1 MFRLKSKT
9 SMLAAALLVSVTAL
23 AAQTI
28 YYQASGVSKFR
39 YFKNNDGLNVAEKS
53 IQNYDVVQDW
63 SSSDSGLFLVDSLLT
78 RQEYTNADGI
88 NGTIKWTVRGGNNF
102 SSALYTK
109 SEVATDFG
117 FSDVGAYM
125 LTALDGCCGS
135 MTGYRL
141 YDVPT
146 GKLILSFNDFTN
158 SEVVRHPFALEVPN
172 SQLGYRFLGIIS
184 GDSTRD
190 LDFQTPAQGMANA
203 LLLKYAS
210 KSQFFQRLQLD
221 MVAKAGW
228 AISVLEAQV
237 EADPTAPNS
246 DKIEFRNGIATLWN
260 IDGATD
266 ANAIQGVRLRLVLNA
281 GDDDKTVIIPIIH
294 DRLNLDK
301 AQIPPGVAIKSIPF

>member
-1 MFRLKSKT
+1 MVRVKSKT
-9 SMLAAALLVSVTAL
+9 SVLAAALLVSVTAL

-63 SSSDSGLFLVDSLLT
+63 GSDSGLYLVDSLLT

-102 SSALYTK
+102 STPLYTK
-109 SEVATDFG
+109 SETATDFG
-117 FSDVGAYM
+117 FSDVGSYM
-125 LTALDGCCGS
+125 LTSLDGCCAA
-135 MTGYRL
+135 MAGYRL

-146 GKLILSFNDFTN
+146 GKLIISFNDFTN

-172 SQLGYRFLGIIS
+172 SKLGYRFLGVIS

-210 KSQFFQRLQLD
+210 KTQFFQRLQVD
-221 MVAKAGW
+221 MVAKPGW
-228 AISVLEAQV
+228 AISVLDAQF
-237 EADPTAPNS
+237 EADPSAPNS
-246 DKIEFRNGIATLWN
+246 DKIEFRNGIATMWN

-266 ANAIQGVRLRLVLNA
+266 ANAIQGVQLRLVLNA
-281 GDDDKTVIIPIIH
+281 GDDDKTVIIPIVN

-301 AQIPPGVAIKSIPF
+301 AQIPEGVSIKSIPF